1 MGNYNYILFDLDG
14 TLTDS
19 AEGIINSV
27 LYALHK
33 NGIDEQDR
41 EKLTAFVGPPLGES
55 FEKYYGMA
63 PEEAVRMIGVYR
75 EYFSTKGWCENR
87 VYDRIPEVLEQLQ
100 RAGKH
105 LVVATSKPEVFA
117 VKIMEHFGLEKYFEI
132 IRGSSLDGK
141 ISKKGQVIQCVIDQ
155 IGEEHLGEMVMVGD
169 REHDVIGAREHGLP
183 CVGVLYGYGS
193 REELES
199 AGAARI
205 CPDVES
211 LISILC

>member
-1 MGNYNYILFDLDG
+1 M
-14 TLTDS
+14 
-19 AEGIINSV
+19 
-27 LYALHK
+27 
-33 NGIDEQDR
+33 
-41 EKLTAFVGPPLGES
+41 
-55 FEKYYGMA
+55 
-63 PEEAVRMIGVYR
+63 
-75 EYFSTKGWCENR
+75 
-87 VYDRIPEVLEQLQ
+87 LEQLQ
-100 RAGKH
+100 RSGKH